1 MNKQKMKNQRRI
13 AIITGISL
21 TLMALIAIFSIGYA
35 YTQFDNPEQS
45 EFLKDNILQNR
56 GLYQSMLFGILV
68 IIILDFIVSYTLY
81 KYFEEDHQKMSMVS
95 GIIRAIYTL
104 IFVIATYYLTKNL
117 NTNELTN
124 QIASSNYQQFQTIW
138 NSGLV
143 VFGFHIILIGWLM
156 NLHRKIPKILWY
168 ITLVAGISYVIT
180 SSLKVV
186 IPDSEMVKTLIMVLA
201 LPMTIGELGLAIWLW
216 FKGGKETRIKNETS
230 R

>member
-1 MNKQKMKNQRRI
+1 MKNQRRI

-21 TLMALIAIFSIGYA
+21 VLMAIFGIFSLGYA

-45 EFLKDNILQNR
+45 EFLKDIILANM
-56 GLYQSMLFGILV
+56 GLYQSMLIGILI

-81 KYFEEDHQKMSMVS
+81 KYFENDNKKMSLLS
-95 GIIRAIYTL
+95 GIIRVIYTL

-124 QIASSNYQQFQTIW
+124 QKVISNYHQFQTIW

-143 VFGFHIILIGWLM
+143 IFGFHIILIGWLM
-156 NLHRKIPKILWY
+156 KLHHKIPKILWS
-168 ITLVAGISYVIT
+168 ITLLAGVSYMVT
-180 SSLKVV
+180 SFLKVV
-186 IPDSEMVKTLIMVLA
+186 SPDSEFVETLIMILA

-216 FKGGKETRIKNETS
+216 IKGGKGTTPKNSEL
-230 R
+230 

>member
-1 MNKQKMKNQRRI
+1 MKNQRRI

-21 TLMALIAIFSIGYA
+21 VLMAIFGIFSLGYA

-45 EFLKDNILQNR
+45 EFLKDIILANM
-56 GLYQSMLFGILV
+56 GLYQSMLIGILI

-81 KYFEEDHQKMSMVS
+81 KYFENDNKKMSLLS
-95 GIIRAIYTL
+95 GIIRVIYTL

-124 QIASSNYQQFQTIW
+124 QKVISNYQQFQTIW

-143 VFGFHIILIGWLM
+143 IFGFHIILIGWLM
-156 NLHRKIPKILWY
+156 KLHNKIPKILWS
-168 ITLVAGISYVIT
+168 ITLLAGVSYMVT
-180 SSLKVV
+180 SFLKVV
-186 IPDSEMVKTLIMVLA
+186 SPDSEFVETLIMVLA

-216 FKGGKETRIKNETS
+216 IKGGKGTTPKNSEL
-230 R
+230 

>member
-1 MNKQKMKNQRRI
+1 MKNQRRI

-21 TLMALIAIFSIGYA
+21 ILMALVAIFSIGYA

-45 EFLKDNILQNR
+45 ELLKNNILQNI
-56 GLYQSMLFGILV
+56 GLYQSMLIGILI

-81 KYFEEDHQKMSMVS
+81 KYFEKDHQKLSLLS

-104 IFVIATYYLTKNL
+104 IFVVATYFLTKNL
-117 NTNELTN
+117 NTGELTN
-124 QIASSNYQQFQTIW
+124 QIASSNYQKFQTIW

-156 NLHRKIPKILWY
+156 KLHRKIPKILWY

-180 SSLKVV
+180 SFLKVV
-186 IPDSEMVKTLIMVLA
+186 SPDSEMVETLIMVLA

-216 FKGGKETRIKNETS
+216 IKGGKETRIKNETS

>member
-1 MNKQKMKNQRRI
+1 MKNQRRI

-21 TLMALIAIFSIGYA
+21 VLMAIFGIFSLGYA

-45 EFLKDNILQNR
+45 EFLKDIILANM
-56 GLYQSMLFGILV
+56 GLYQSMLIGILI

-81 KYFEEDHQKMSMVS
+81 KYFENDNKKMSLLS
-95 GIIRAIYTL
+95 GIIRVIYTL

-124 QIASSNYQQFQTIW
+124 QKVISNYHKFQTIW

-143 VFGFHIILIGWLM
+143 IFGFHIILIGWLM
-156 NLHRKIPKILWY
+156 KLHNKIPKILWS
-168 ITLVAGISYVIT
+168 ITLLAGVSYMIT
-180 SSLKVV
+180 SFLKVV
-186 IPDSEMVKTLIMVLA
+186 SPDSEFVETLIMILA

-216 FKGGKETRIKNETS
+216 IKGGKGTTPKNSEL
-230 R
+230 

>member
-1 MNKQKMKNQRRI
+1 MKNQRRI

-21 TLMALIAIFSIGYA
+21 VLMAIFGIFSLGYA

-45 EFLKDNILQNR
+45 EFLKDIILANM
-56 GLYQSMLFGILV
+56 GLYQSMLIGILI

-81 KYFEEDHQKMSMVS
+81 KYFENDNKKMSLLS
-95 GIIRAIYTL
+95 GIIRVIYTL

-124 QIASSNYQQFQTIW
+124 QKVISNYHKFQTIW

-143 VFGFHIILIGWLM
+143 IFGFHIILIGWLM
-156 NLHRKIPKILWY
+156 KLHHKIPKILWS
-168 ITLVAGISYVIT
+168 ITLLASVSYMVT
-180 SSLKVV
+180 SFLKVV
-186 IPDSEMVKTLIMVLA
+186 SPDSEFVETLIMILA

-216 FKGGKETRIKNETS
+216 IKGGKGTTPKNSEL
-230 R
+230 

>member
-1 MNKQKMKNQRRI
+1 MKNQRRI

-21 TLMALIAIFSIGYA
+21 VLMAIFGIFSLGYA

-45 EFLKDNILQNR
+45 EFLKDIILANM
-56 GLYQSMLFGILV
+56 GLYQSMLIGILI

-81 KYFEEDHQKMSMVS
+81 KYFENDNKKMSLLS
-95 GIIRAIYTL
+95 GIIRVIYTL

-124 QIASSNYQQFQTIW
+124 QKVISNYHKFQTIW

-143 VFGFHIILIGWLM
+143 IFGFHIILIGWLM
-156 NLHRKIPKILWY
+156 KLHHKIPKILWS
-168 ITLVAGISYVIT
+168 ITLLAGVSYMIT
-180 SSLKVV
+180 SFIKVV
-186 IPDSEMVKTLIMVLA
+186 SPDSEFVETLIMILA

-216 FKGGKETRIKNETS
+216 IKGGKGTTPKNSEL
-230 R
+230 

>member
-1 MNKQKMKNQRRI
+1 MKNQRRI

-21 TLMALIAIFSIGYA
+21 VLMAIFGIFSLGYA

-45 EFLKDNILQNR
+45 EFLKDIILANM
-56 GLYQSMLFGILV
+56 GLYQSMLIGILI

-81 KYFEEDHQKMSMVS
+81 KYFENDNKKMSLLS
-95 GIIRAIYTL
+95 GIIRVIYTL

-124 QIASSNYQQFQTIW
+124 QKVISNYHKFQTIW

-143 VFGFHIILIGWLM
+143 IFGFHIILIGWLM
-156 NLHRKIPKILWY
+156 KLHHKIPKILWS
-168 ITLVAGISYVIT
+168 ITLLAGVSYMVT
-180 SSLKVV
+180 SFLKVV
-186 IPDSEMVKTLIMVLA
+186 SPDSEFVETLIMILA

-216 FKGGKETRIKNETS
+216 IKGGKGTTPKNSEL
-230 R
+230 